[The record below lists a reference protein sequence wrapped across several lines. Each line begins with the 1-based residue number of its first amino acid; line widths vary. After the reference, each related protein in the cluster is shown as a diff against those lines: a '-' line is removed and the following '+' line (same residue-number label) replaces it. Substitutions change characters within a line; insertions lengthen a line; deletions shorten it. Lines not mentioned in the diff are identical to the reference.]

1 MMAPNRVS
9 TLRGGIP
16 MKDIAKRTVV
26 LVLLFLLCI
35 PPLPAAPL
43 PRAKPEDVGMSS
55 ERLLRID
62 QMIERRVAA
71 GQITGAVAIVARK
84 GKIVHLTAKGVMDLE
99 TKKPVTPATMFRV
112 ASMTKPVTS
121 VAIMMMVEEGKVRL
135 NDPVSRYIPEFANLK
150 VAVETPAAPRGAG
163 AANTEAT
170 PAPAGGQAGA
180 GGRGAGAGGG
190 RGGRG
195 GRGGGTPN
203 FTTVN
208 PTRAVTIKDL
218 LTHTSGLGSGS
229 MSNSTISN
237 AAVSRKQ
244 GEKLADYI
252 PRLGNTAL
260 EFQPGARW
268 AYSAQ
273 AGHDTLGRIV
283 EIASGMPLNEF
294 FQKRIFDPLGMKDI
308 TFWPNEAQWERVAS
322 VYREGDN
329 GLAKNNNP
337 NGMSSNV
344 YFMGSGGLISTAEDY
359 IPFGVMLANGG
370 TLNGKTILGKKTVE
384 MLRSVHIPD
393 TLPGRAAGEGYG
405 LGVRVVT
412 NHARRNTMLSDG
424 TFGWSGVYGTHFFV
438 DPVEEVVGVILVQTA
453 IQEINRDFED
463 LVAQAIID

>member
-1 MMAPNRVS
+1 MKTVAQRVLALS
-9 TLRGGIP
+9 L
-16 MKDIAKRTVV
+16 
-26 LVLLFLLCI
+26 LVLLAV
-35 PPLPAAPL
+35 PPLPAATL
-43 PRAKPEDVGMSS
+43 PKSKPEDVGMSS
-55 ERLLRID
+55 ERLRRID
-62 QMIERRVAA
+62 EMIERRIAA

-84 GKIVHLTAKGVMDLE
+84 GKIVHVTAKGVMDLE
-99 TKKPVTPATMFRV
+99 TKQPVTPATMFRI

-121 VAIMMMVEEGKVRL
+121 VAIMMMVEEGRVRL

-150 VAVETPAAPRGAG
+150 VAVAAPTAPRGET
-163 AANTEAT
+163 AAAAAPAAT
-170 PAPAGGQAGA
+170 PAPAGQAGQ
-180 GGRGAGAGGG
+180 GGRGGGGG

-195 GRGGGTPN
+195 GAPPV
-203 FTTVN
+203 FTTVA
-208 PTRAVTIKDL
+208 PTRAVTVKDL
-218 LTHTSGLGSGS
+218 LTHTSGLGSGT
-229 MSNSTISN
+229 MANSTISA

-260 EFQPGARW
+260 EFQPGTRW

-308 TFWPNEAQWERVAS
+308 AFWPSEAQWTRVAS
-322 VYREGDN
+322 VYTSGNN
-329 GLAKNNNP
+329 GLTKNTNP

-359 IPFGVMLANGG
+359 LPFGVMLANGG
-370 TLNGKTILGKKTVE
+370 ELNGKHILGRKTVE

-393 TLPGRAAGEGYG
+393 TLPGRSAGEAYG
-405 LGVRVVT
+405 LGVRVVSD
-412 NHARRNTMLSDG
+412 HARRNTMLSDG

-438 DPVEEVVGVILVQTA
+438 DPVEQLVGVILVQTA
-453 IQEINRDFED
+453 IQEVNRDFED
-463 LVAQAIID
+463 LVAQSLID

>member
-1 MMAPNRVS
+1 
-9 TLRGGIP
+9 
-16 MKDIAKRTVV
+16 MKTAIKHILALS
-26 LVLLFLLCI
+26 LVTALLV
-35 PPLPAAPL
+35 PLNAATL
-43 PRAKPEDVGMSS
+43 PRSKPEDVGMSA

-62 QMIERRVAA
+62 QMLERRIAA

-99 TKKPVTPATMFRV
+99 TKQPVTPTTMFRV

-121 VAIMMMVEEGKVRL
+121 VALMMMVEEGKVRI
-135 NDPVSRYIPEFANLK
+135 NDPVSRYIPEFKNLK
-150 VAVETPAAPRGAG
+150 VAVPEQAAARGETPAA
-163 AANTEAT
+163 
-170 PAPAGGQAGA
+170 AGGQRGGA
-180 GGRGAGAGGG
+180 GGGGG

-195 GRGGGTPN
+195 GRGGPPPV
-203 FTTVN
+203 FTRVA
-208 PTRAVTIKDL
+208 PEREVTIKDL
-218 LTHTSGLGSGS
+218 LTHVSGLGSGT
-229 MSNSTISN
+229 MSNSTISDP
-237 AAVSRKQ
+237 AIARKQ

-252 PRLGNTAL
+252 PRLGNSVL
-260 EFQPGARW
+260 EFQPGTRW

-273 AGHDTLGRIV
+273 SGHDTLGRIV

-294 FQKRIFDPLGMKDI
+294 FQKRIFEPLGMKDI
-308 TFWPNEAQWERVAS
+308 TFWPTEAQWPRVAS
-322 VYREGDN
+322 VYTARNNE
-329 GLAKNNNP
+329 LVKNTSP
-337 NGMSSNV
+337 NSMSSNV

-370 TLNGKTILGKKTVE
+370 ELNGKHLLGRKTVE
-384 MLRSVHIPD
+384 MMSSAHVPD

-412 NHARRNTMLSDG
+412 NHVKRGTMLSDG

-438 DPVEEVVGVILVQTA
+438 DPVEQVVGVLLIQTS